1 MLQQLIVFAI
11 VASAALY
18 AAWKWAPATL
28 RIRTVNRLAHHLGVV
43 GLSAPAGWLR
53 QKSSNDASCGDGGCS
68 SCGSCGSTDSAN
80 VAAKVTDSVSAAAPQ
95 VIKLHFRQSPRG

>member
-18 AAWKWAPATL
+18 AAWKWAPTTL
-28 RIRTVNRLAHHLGVV
+28 RIRAVNRLAHHLGVV

-53 QKSSNDASCGDGGCS
+53 QKSNNDASCGDGGCS
-68 SCGSCGSTDSAN
+68 SCGSCGSADAAN
-80 VAAKVTDSVSAAAPQ
+80 LGADTAAPSAPQ
-95 VIKLHFRQSPRG
+95 VIKLHFQQNPRG